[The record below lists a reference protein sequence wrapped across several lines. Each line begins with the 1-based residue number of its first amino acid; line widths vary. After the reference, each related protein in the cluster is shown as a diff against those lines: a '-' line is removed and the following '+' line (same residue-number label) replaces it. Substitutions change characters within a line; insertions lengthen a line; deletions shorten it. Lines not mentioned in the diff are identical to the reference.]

1 MTLKT
6 RLTLGSVLL
15 ATLIAGAISAV
26 DLANV
31 MHLDFDA
38 TLDRAQ
44 LMKNVAAELVRE
56 ALNRQRSVPLRDAL
70 RDPELSG
77 ALVNILTASR
87 ILEVAVVDLGGEILA
102 DSDQGRAVS
111 IAFLASAVAFRK
123 LGQIGCMLDL
133 AASGDF
139 EAGPSGPVGADEL
152 SIVASKVSLL
162 GQRLRGAQFEVSDL
176 RGVI

>member
-6 RLTLGSVLL
+6 TLTLGSVLL
-15 ATLIAGAISAV
+15 AALIAGAISAV

-31 MHLDFDA
+31 MHLEFDA

-87 ILEVAVVDLGGEILA
+87 LLQGGVGSA
-102 DSDQGRAVS
+102 RARS
-111 IAFLASAVAFRK
+111 RI
-123 LGQIGCMLDL
+123 
-133 AASGDF
+133 
-139 EAGPSGPVGADEL
+139 
-152 SIVASKVSLL
+152 
-162 GQRLRGAQFEVSDL
+162 
-176 RGVI
+176 